1 MLLHI
6 GWMFL
11 GAELIIALVC
21 GSVFWY
27 FWSHSAMSR
36 SAAVKATAIYA
47 LGCALCLLLALL
59 LPL

>member
-1 MLLHI
+1 MLLRI

-11 GAELIIALVC
+11 GTEFLIALIC
-21 GSVFWY
+21 GLVLWY

-36 SAAVKATAIYA
+36 STARKALGVYV
-47 LGCALCLLLALL
+47 LGCALCLLLALI